1 MNSAITHP
9 ETGSDIPTNVALYAQ
24 IQSQKWHD
32 PRCQAKQKMGLSRR
46 RSCDLYPFAL
56 FCAWANTVKW
66 LK

>member
-1 MNSAITHP
+1 MNRANTLP
-9 ETGSDIPTNVALYAQ
+9 ETGSDIPTNVALNAQ
-24 IQSQKWHD
+24 KQGQKWHY
-32 PRCQAKQKMGLSRR
+32 PSRQTRQKMGLSRR